1 MATKNKPAQTFRSK
15 GTKAAIWENTGK
27 DGKFY
32 TVTFTRS
39 YKDVEGNWKETDSY
53 GKSDLNDLSNVA
65 RQAEF
70 WILTQ
75 K

>member
-32 TVTFTRS
+32 TVTFIRS
-39 YKDVEGNWKETDSY
+39 YKDVEGNWKETDGY
-53 GKSDLNDLSNVA
+53 GFSDLDDLANVA
-65 RQAEF
+65 IQAKLY
-70 WILTQ
+70 IL
-75 K
+75 KNK